1 MIIRGCKNID
11 KVIEVIEDSG
21 IMGEWN
27 EVEQEKFQVRCTDT
41 NVKHDQDERADKK
54 NLCLFWFFGSW
65 LPHVFGDMSEN
76 EMKGKFEECREDFKE
91 IERAYKR
98 YFGLSEDLTL

>member
-27 EVEQEKFQVRCTDT
+27 EVE
-41 NVKHDQDERADKK
+41 
-54 NLCLFWFFGSW
+54 
-65 LPHVFGDMSEN
+65 
-76 EMKGKFEECREDFKE
+76 
-91 IERAYKR
+91 
-98 YFGLSEDLTL
+98 